1 MDVAKLYRN
10 YLNDMKK
17 DVARRLARGEGMF
30 SATADEWTGVGGR
43 KYVNVNLKT
52 IDEKMLCLGIIC

>member
-52 IDEKMLCLGIIC
+52 ID